1 MHSSSRRA
9 APNWRA
15 LTAFVLLPGA
25 FALGACGDDAV
36 TPQDPQTVAFAPE
49 LDVDLSQMER
59 KEGGVY
65 VRTLQ
70 VGTGDSIVTDTLLVD
85 YTVWLADG
93 TVVGAGE
100 FPVSLDPPTNV
111 IPGFY
116 IGVFG
121 MRIDEVRQLVI
132 PPALAYGSQG
142 VPDGNIPGGAVLVY
156 EVEAL
161 EVRPDTADTTSTAA
175 MTDRF
180 HPVAD
185 PLTLRR

>member
-1 MHSSSRRA
+1 MTPSTHRT

-15 LTAFVLLPGA
+15 LLAFVLLPGA
-25 FALGACGDDAV
+25 FALAACGDDPVAI
-36 TPQDPQTVAFAPE
+36 QDPETVQFAPE
-49 LDVDLSQMER
+49 LNVDLSQMER

-65 VRTLQ
+65 IRTLQ
-70 VGTGDSIVTDTLLVD
+70 VGTGDSIISDTMVVD

-100 FPVSLDPPTNV
+100 FDVDLDRVNV

-116 IGVFG
+116 IGVYG
-121 MRIDEVRQLVI
+121 MRLNELRQIVI
-132 PPALAYGSQG
+132 PPDLAYGTQG
-142 VPDGNIPGGAVLVY
+142 VPDANIPGGAVLVY
-156 EVEAL
+156 EVEAIGTK
-161 EVRPDTADTTSTAA
+161 PDSTDTTTTTTAL
-175 MTDRF
+175 DRL